1 MRMAGKQTKA
11 EKLGKSDWLFEL
23 ILNFI
28 ETKTDETSGLLNYK
42 GIYFDDNS
50 D

>member
-11 EKLGKSDWLFEL
+11 EKLGKSDWLLEL
-23 ILNFI
+23 FLNFI
-28 ETKTDETSGLLNYK
+28 ETKTDAGLLNYK